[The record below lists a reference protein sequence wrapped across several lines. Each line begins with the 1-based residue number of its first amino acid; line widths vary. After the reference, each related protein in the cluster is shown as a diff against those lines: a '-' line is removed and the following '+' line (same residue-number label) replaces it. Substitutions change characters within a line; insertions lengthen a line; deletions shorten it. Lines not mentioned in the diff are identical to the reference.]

1 MTLKNDNQPYLI
13 LQQIICNK
21 KTVFM
26 MLEKLL
32 GIKLVVLNMK
42 SKIIEFTDKII
53 FIMK

>member
-26 MLEKLL
+26 MLTKETLEIRLK
-32 GIKLVVLNMK
+32 
-42 SKIIEFTDKII
+42 
-53 FIMK
+53 